1 MSVRAK
7 AMFIVGWIL
16 FITAAL
22 LKMTHDALKVH
33 TLTEEKFWLILLF
46 FAVFVSL
53 AIVLILRR
61 FGHSAGEIK
70 NLHKFIAKAMEV
82 EEARSK
88 NRKYLATIESRE
100 YDLGYFLLAVIF
112 LAIVFYGTSLLLVIE
127 KGHEFYEILLEDVF
141 KGIVVAVLA
150 ANLLLPL
157 IHYASEFPLSFGWQ
171 LVR

>member
-88 NRKYLATIESRE
+88 NRKYLAT
-100 YDLGYFLLAVIF
+100 FLLAVIF